1 MDQCTDHNQRGRTY
15 KVLGMDIETYK
26 RSHLFLSRYRVLH
39 DLKTIYDLPS
49 SRRTHMAERTPEW
62 FVSQYIEHL
71 LHREDAEDDPDQRT
85 DSDESDSEE
94 LYLPPHRRR
103 RARHIS
109 RAEVLSLLAMHV
121 RWLIEEQRKQ
131 RSDKLFDPSEW
142 GRFEAEANKYRQKA
156 RLEDLQWG
164 TFRGTI
170 TAFEEESDS
179 SSSEDRMDIDE
190 PLHRPR
196 RKRGKTSAV

>member
-1 MDQCTDHNQRGRTY
+1 MD
-15 KVLGMDIETYK
+15 VETYK

-39 DLKTIYDLPS
+39 DLRTIHKLPS
-49 SRRTHMAERTPEW
+49 SKRTPITERTPEW

-71 LHREDAEDDPDQRT
+71 LHREDTEDDQDQPM
-85 DSDESDSEE
+85 DSDESDTEE
-94 LYLPPHRRR
+94 LYLPPNRRR

-121 RWLIEEQRKQ
+121 GWLIQEQKKQ
-131 RSDKLFDPSEW
+131 RFDKFFDPSEW

-156 RLEDLQWG
+156 RLENLQWG
-164 TFRGTI
+164 TFRGTV
-170 TAFEEESDS
+170 TAFEEENDS

-190 PLHRPR
+190 PSRRPR
-196 RKRGKTSAV
+196 RQKGKTSAV